1 MLAVLHSFS
10 KDLSM
15 PSSPV
20 PGTSKPGISRGRLAI
35 AVVSTVVEWYDFTL
49 FLYLSSVLSRVFFG
63 DSPTGV
69 LMTLATFAVSYLLR
83 PIGGLVFGYVGD
95 RWGRR
100 PVLLASMALMFLATA
115 GMAALP
121 TFAQVGESAALWLLA
136 LRCLMAFSVGGE
148 YTGVMTYLLES
159 SPAGNRGLVTS
170 LAASASEVGALLA
183 AGVSA
188 VTVTAWSAPQVEQ
201 WGWRIPFIVGGVL
214 AGLILA
220 LRSALPE
227 TPLFLQSR
235 VDARQ
240 DPLPR
245 ILRRQ
250 WRAVV
255 RTFIIS
261 GLCSAAYYVGI
272 IYLPT
277 YLISVRNWS
286 ESSALGLA
294 TLAAVVVVLASPL
307 AGWLSDRYGRRATLL
322 VLAVAAVVLP
332 VPMFAAAG
340 QSTVGAAVAAAVV
353 LACLAG
359 SLSAVGASAIPEQFD
374 VRGRLTALAIGGTVA
389 TTIFGGIAPY
399 AVQTLTEST
408 GWPLVPGLLIAAV
421 ALAAIPA
428 IRRGP
433 ETAAR
438 REEKPVSLA
447 IAPLAT
453 PDTDSQ
459 AVKDHA

>member
-1 MLAVLHSFS
+1 
-10 KDLSM
+10 M
-15 PSSPV
+15 PPSPI
-20 PGTSKPGISRGRLAI
+20 PATAQPSISRGRLAI

-83 PIGGLVFGYVGD
+83 PIGGLVFGYIGD

-100 PVLLASMALMFLATA
+100 PVLLGSMALMFLATA
-115 GMAALP
+115 ATAALP
-121 TFAQVGESAALWLLA
+121 TFAQVGESAAVWLLA

-148 YTGVMTYLLES
+148 YTGIMTYLLES
-159 SPAGNRGLVTS
+159 SKPNNRGLITS
-170 LAASASEVGALLA
+170 LAAAASEIGALLA

-188 VTVTAWSAPQVEQ
+188 LTVVTLSASQVEE
-201 WGWRIPFIVGGVL
+201 WGWRIPFIVGG
-214 AGLILA
+214 ILA
-220 LRSALPE
+220 AAILSLRSALPE
-227 TPLFLQSR
+227 TPQFLESKQDVNREPLAR
-235 VDARQ
+235 V
-240 DPLPR
+240 
-245 ILRRQ
+245 LRRQ

-277 YLISVRNWS
+277 YLISVQKWS

-294 TLAAVVVVLASPL
+294 TLAAAVVVFASPL
-307 AGWLSDRYGRRATLL
+307 AGWLSDRYGRRPTLL
-322 VLAVAAVVLP
+322 TLAVGAVILP
-332 VPMFAAAG
+332 IPMFAAAG
-340 QSTVGAAVAAAVV
+340 QANVGVAVAAVVV

-389 TTIFGGIAPY
+389 TTVFGGIAPY
-399 AVQTLTEST
+399 TVQSLTEST
-408 GWPLVPGLLIAAV
+408 GWALMPGVVITAV

-433 ETAAR
+433 ETSAR
-438 REEKPVSLA
+438 RGEKLTKVLVESDAVL
-447 IAPLAT
+447 
-453 PDTDSQ
+453 DTDKQ
-459 AVKDHA
+459 GVKDRA

>member
-1 MLAVLHSFS
+1 
-10 KDLSM
+10 M
-15 PSSPV
+15 PNRLVRPAAI
-20 PGTSKPGISRGRLAI
+20 TGISRGRLAI
-35 AVVSTVVEWYDFTL
+35 AVVSTIVEWYDFTL

-63 DSPTGV
+63 DSHGGV

-83 PIGGLVFGYVGD
+83 PVGGLVFGYVGD

-100 PVLLASMALMFLATA
+100 PVLLASMALMFMATA

-121 TFAQVGESAALWLLA
+121 TFSQVGESAAFWLLA
-136 LRCLMAFSVGGE
+136 VRCLMAFSVGGE

-159 SPAGNRGLVTS
+159 SRARNRGFVTS
-170 LAASASEVGALLA
+170 LAAAASEVGALLA
-183 AGVSA
+183 AGISA
-188 VTVTAWSAPQVEQ
+188 LTVMALSASQLEE
-201 WGWRIPFIVGGVL
+201 WGWRIPFIIGGVL
-214 AGLILA
+214 AAVILA

-235 VDARQ
+235 LNPQRESLARV
-240 DPLPR
+240 
-245 ILRRQ
+245 LRRQ
-250 WRAVV
+250 WRPVI

-277 YLISVRNWS
+277 YLISVQKWS
-286 ESSALGLA
+286 ESSALGLSV
-294 TLAAVVVVLASPL
+294 LAAVVVVFASPL
-307 AGWLSDRYGRRATLL
+307 AGWLSDRHGRRRTLL
-322 VLAVAAVVLP
+322 VLAAAAVVLP

-340 QSTVGAAVAAAVV
+340 QSNVGIAVAAVVV

-374 VRGRLTALAIGGTVA
+374 IRGRLTALAIGGTVA
-389 TTIFGGIAPY
+389 TTIFGGVAPY
-399 AVQTLTEST
+399 VVQTLIEST

-421 ALAAIPA
+421 ALAALPA
-428 IRRGP
+428 IQRGP

-438 REEKPVSLA
+438 HDDESLTA
-447 IAPLAT
+447 IVQT
-453 PDTDSQ
+453 DRTQTNDSQ
-459 AVKDHA
+459 GVKNHA

>member
-1 MLAVLHSFS
+1 
-10 KDLSM
+10 M
-15 PSSPV
+15 PPSPL
-20 PGTSKPGISRGRLAI
+20 PATAQPSISRGRLAI

-83 PIGGLVFGYVGD
+83 PIGGLVFGYIGD

-100 PVLLASMALMFLATA
+100 PVLLGSMALMFMATA
-115 GMAALP
+115 ATAALP
-121 TFAQVGESAALWLLA
+121 TFAQVGESAAVWLLA

-148 YTGVMTYLLES
+148 YTGIMTYLLES
-159 SPAGNRGLVTS
+159 SKANNRGLVTS
-170 LAASASEVGALLA
+170 LAAAASEIGALLA

-188 VTVTAWSAPQVEQ
+188 LTIVTLSASQVEE
-201 WGWRIPFIVGGVL
+201 WGWRIPFIVGGIL
-214 AGLILA
+214 AAAILA

-227 TPLFLQSR
+227 TPQFLKSKQDVSR
-235 VDARQ
+235 EPLARV
-240 DPLPR
+240 
-245 ILRRQ
+245 LRRQ

-272 IYLPT
+272 FYLPT
-277 YLISVRNWS
+277 YLISVQKWS

-294 TLAAVVVVLASPL
+294 TLAAAVVVLVSPL
-307 AGWLSDRYGRRATLL
+307 AGWLSDRYVRRPTLL
-322 VLAVAAVVLP
+322 KLAVGAVILP
-332 VPMFAAAG
+332 IPMFAAAG
-340 QSTVGAAVAAAVV
+340 QANVGVAVAAVVV

-389 TTIFGGIAPY
+389 TTVFGGIAPY
-399 AVQTLTEST
+399 TVQSLTEST
-408 GWPLVPGLLIAAV
+408 GWALMPGVVIAAV
-421 ALAAIPA
+421 AVAAIPA

-433 ETAAR
+433 ETSGRHGNKTTRNLGQSDAELCA
-438 REEKPVSLA
+438 
-447 IAPLAT
+447 
-453 PDTDSQ
+453 DTQ
-459 AVKDHA
+459 GVKDHA

>member
-1 MLAVLHSFS
+1 
-10 KDLSM
+10 M
-15 PSSPV
+15 PPSPV
-20 PGTSKPGISRGRLAI
+20 TATAQPGVSRVRLAI

-63 DSPTGV
+63 GSPTGV

-83 PIGGLVFGYVGD
+83 PVGGLVFGYVGD

-100 PVLLASMALMFLATA
+100 PVLLGSMALMMLATA
-115 GMAALP
+115 ATAALP
-121 TFAQVGESAALWLLA
+121 TFAQVGESAAVWLLA

-148 YTGVMTYLLES
+148 YTGIMTYLLES
-159 SPAGNRGLVTS
+159 SRARNRGLVTS
-170 LAASASEVGALLA
+170 LAAAASEIGALLA

-188 VTVTAWSAPQVEQ
+188 LTVVVLSTTQVEE
-201 WGWRIPFIVGGVL
+201 WGWRIPFIVGGML
-214 AGLILA
+214 AAVILA

-235 VDARQ
+235 LDAEPE
-240 DPLPR
+240 PLGLV
-245 ILRRQ
+245 LRRQ

-255 RTFIIS
+255 RTFFIS

-277 YLISVRNWS
+277 YLISVQQWT
-286 ESSALGLA
+286 EASALGLA
-294 TLAAVVVVLASPL
+294 TLAAVVVVLASPV

-322 VLAVAAVVLP
+322 VLAVAAVILP
-332 VPMFAAAG
+332 IPMFAAAG
-340 QSTVGAAVAAAVV
+340 QSNAGGAIAAVVV

-399 AVQTLTEST
+399 AVQILTEST
-408 GWPLVPGLLIAAV
+408 NWPLVPGILIAAV
-421 ALAAIPA
+421 ALVAIPA

-433 ETAAR
+433 ETAAGSD
-438 REEKPVSLA
+438 ESSLTDA
-447 IAPLAT
+447 VQADTTHSTAP
-453 PDTDSQ
+453 Q
-459 AVKDHA
+459 GVKDLA

>member
-1 MLAVLHSFS
+1 
-10 KDLSM
+10 M
-15 PSSPV
+15 PSLLV
-20 PGTSKPGISRGRLAI
+20 PGSGRPGLSRGRLAI

-49 FLYLSSVLSRVFFG
+49 FLFLSSVLSRVFFG

-83 PIGGLVFGYVGD
+83 PVGGLAFGYVGD

-136 LRCLMAFSVGGE
+136 LRCVMAFSVGGE

-159 SPAGNRGLVTS
+159 STARNRGLVTS
-170 LAASASEVGALLA
+170 LAAAASEIGALLA
-183 AGVSA
+183 AGISA
-188 VTVTAWSAPQVEQ
+188 LTVLSLSASQVEA
-201 WGWRIPFIVGGVL
+201 WGWRIPFVVGGVL
-214 AGLILA
+214 AAVILA

-235 VDARQ
+235 LAAQREPIV
-240 DPLPR
+240 R

-255 RTFIIS
+255 RTFFIS

-277 YLISVRNWS
+277 YLISVQEWS
-286 ESSALGLA
+286 ESSAMGLA
-294 TLAAVVVVLASPL
+294 TLAAGVVVLASPV

-322 VLAVAAVVLP
+322 VLAAAAIVLP

-340 QSTVGAAVAAAVV
+340 EPNVGVAVAAVVV

-408 GWPLVPGLLIAAV
+408 KWPLVPGLLISAV

-438 REEKPVSLA
+438 QTEPSMANPVKLDISH
-447 IAPLAT
+447 
-453 PDTDSQ
+453 DTDSQ
-459 AVKDHA
+459 GVKDHA

>member
-1 MLAVLHSFS
+1 
-10 KDLSM
+10 M
-15 PSSPV
+15 PSLLA
-20 PGTSKPGISRGRLAI
+20 PGAAAPNIPRGRLAI
-35 AVVSTVVEWYDFTL
+35 AVVSTIVEWYDFTL

-69 LMTLATFAVSYLLR
+69 LMTLATFAISYLLR
-83 PIGGLVFGYVGD
+83 PVGGLVFGYVGD

-121 TFAQVGESAALWLLA
+121 TYAQVGESAGVWLLA
-136 LRCLMAFSVGGE
+136 IRCLMAFSVGGE
-148 YTGVMTYLLES
+148 YTGIMTYLLES
-159 SPAGNRGLVTS
+159 SRARNRGLVTS
-170 LAASASEVGALLA
+170 LAASASEFGALLA
-183 AGVSA
+183 AGISA
-188 VTVTAWSAPQVEQ
+188 LTVAVMSASEMEQ

-214 AGLILA
+214 AALILA

-235 VDARQ
+235 ASAQ
-240 DPLPR
+240 HEPLPR
-245 ILRRQ
+245 VLRRQ
-250 WRAVV
+250 WRAIV
-255 RTFIIS
+255 RTFVIS

-277 YLISVRNWS
+277 YLVSVRNWS

-294 TLAAVVVVLASPL
+294 TLAAVVVVLASPV
-307 AGWLSDRYGRRATLL
+307 AGWLSDRYGRRKTLL
-322 VLAVAAVVLP
+322 VLSIAAVVLP
-332 VPMFAAAG
+332 LPMFAAAG
-340 QSTVGAAVAAAVV
+340 QPNAGAAVAAAVV

-399 AVQTLTEST
+399 AVQSLTEST
-408 GWPLVPGLLIAAV
+408 GWPLVPGLLIAIV

-433 ETAAR
+433 ETAAPR
-438 REEKPVSLA
+438 DQQPM
-447 IAPLAT
+447 PLPTASHAT
-453 PDTDSQ
+453 AGTDAQ
-459 AVKDHA
+459 GVKDHA

>member
-1 MLAVLHSFS
+1 
-10 KDLSM
+10 M
-15 PSSPV
+15 PSSFV
-20 PGTSKPGISRGRLAI
+20 PGVAGPGISRGRLAI

-63 DSPTGV
+63 DSPAGV

-83 PIGGLVFGYVGD
+83 PVGGFVFGYVGD

-115 GMAALP
+115 GTAALP
-121 TFAQVGESAALWLLA
+121 TFAQVGESAAVWLLA

-159 SPAGNRGLVTS
+159 SRARNRGLVTS
-170 LAASASEVGALLA
+170 LAAAASEIGALLA
-183 AGVSA
+183 AGVAALTVSVLSA
-188 VTVTAWSAPQVEQ
+188 SQVEQ
-201 WGWRIPFIVGGVL
+201 WGWRLPFVVGGVM
-214 AGLILA
+214 AAVILA
-220 LRSALPE
+220 LRSTLPE
-227 TPLFLQSR
+227 TPLFLQSHAEVQREPVAR
-235 VDARQ
+235 VV
-240 DPLPR
+240 
-245 ILRRQ
+245 RRQ
-250 WRAVV
+250 WQAVV

-277 YLISVRNWS
+277 YLISVQKWS
-286 ESSALGLA
+286 ESSALWLA
-294 TLAAVVVVLASPL
+294 MLAAVIVVLASPL
-307 AGWLSDRYGRRATLL
+307 AGWISDRYGRPRTLR
-322 VLAVAAVVLP
+322 VLAIAAVVLP

-340 QSTVGAAVAAAVV
+340 QPDVAMAVAAVVV

-359 SLSAVGASAIPEQFD
+359 SLSAVGASAIPEQFE

-399 AVQTLTEST
+399 VVQTLTEST
-408 GWPLVPGLLIAAV
+408 NWPLVPGILIATV

-433 ETAAR
+433 ETAACR
-438 REEKPVSLA
+438 GEASMNNAEQPDESL
-447 IAPLAT
+447 
-453 PDTDSQ
+453 DTDSQ
-459 AVKDHA
+459 GVQDHA

>member
-1 MLAVLHSFS
+1 
-10 KDLSM
+10 M
-15 PSSPV
+15 PPSPI
-20 PGTSKPGISRGRLAI
+20 PATAQPSISRGRLAI

-83 PIGGLVFGYVGD
+83 PIGGLLFGYIGD

-100 PVLLASMALMFLATA
+100 PVLLGSMALMFLATA
-115 GMAALP
+115 ATAALP
-121 TFAQVGESAALWLLA
+121 TFAQVGESAAVWLLA

-148 YTGVMTYLLES
+148 YTGIMTYLLES
-159 SPAGNRGLVTS
+159 SKPNNRGLTTS
-170 LAASASEVGALLA
+170 LAAAASEIGALLA

-188 VTVTAWSAPQVEQ
+188 LTIVTLSASQVEE
-201 WGWRIPFIVGGVL
+201 WGWRIPFIVGGIL
-214 AGLILA
+214 AAAILA

-227 TPLFLQSR
+227 TPQFLKSKQDVNREPLAR
-235 VDARQ
+235 V
-240 DPLPR
+240 
-245 ILRRQ
+245 LRRQ

-277 YLISVRNWS
+277 YLISVQKWS

-294 TLAAVVVVLASPL
+294 TLAAAVVVLASPL
-307 AGWLSDRYGRRATLL
+307 AGWLSDRYGRRPTLL
-322 VLAVAAVVLP
+322 TLAVGAVILP
-332 VPMFAAAG
+332 IPMFAAAG
-340 QSTVGAAVAAAVV
+340 QANVGVAVAAVVV

-389 TTIFGGIAPY
+389 TTVFGGIAPY
-399 AVQTLTEST
+399 TVQSLTEST
-408 GWPLVPGLLIAAV
+408 GWALMPGVVITAV

-433 ETAAR
+433 ETSGLHG
-438 REEKPVSLA
+438 EKTTRKLGQSDVELGA
-447 IAPLAT
+447 
-453 PDTDSQ
+453 DTQ
-459 AVKDHA
+459 GVKDHA

>member
-1 MLAVLHSFS
+1 
-10 KDLSM
+10 M
-15 PSSPV
+15 PPSPI
-20 PGTSKPGISRGRLAI
+20 PATAQPSISRGRLAI

-83 PIGGLVFGYVGD
+83 PIGGLLFGYIGD

-100 PVLLASMALMFLATA
+100 PVLLGSMALMFLATA
-115 GMAALP
+115 ATAALP
-121 TFAQVGESAALWLLA
+121 TFAQVGESAAVWLLA

-148 YTGVMTYLLES
+148 YTGIMTYLLES
-159 SPAGNRGLVTS
+159 SKPNNRGLTTS
-170 LAASASEVGALLA
+170 LAAAASEIGALLA

-188 VTVTAWSAPQVEQ
+188 LMIVTLSASQVEE
-201 WGWRIPFIVGGVL
+201 WGWRIPFIVGG
-214 AGLILA
+214 ILA
-220 LRSALPE
+220 AAILAFRSALPE
-227 TPLFLQSR
+227 TPQFLKSKQDVNREPLAR
-235 VDARQ
+235 V
-240 DPLPR
+240 
-245 ILRRQ
+245 LRRQ

-277 YLISVRNWS
+277 YLISVQKWS

-294 TLAAVVVVLASPL
+294 TLAAAVVVLASPL
-307 AGWLSDRYGRRATLL
+307 AGWLSDRYGRRPTLL
-322 VLAVAAVVLP
+322 TLAVGAVILP
-332 VPMFAAAG
+332 IPMFAAAG
-340 QSTVGAAVAAAVV
+340 QANVGVAVAAVVV

-389 TTIFGGIAPY
+389 TTVFGGIAPY
-399 AVQTLTEST
+399 TVQSLTEST
-408 GWPLVPGLLIAAV
+408 GWALMPGVVITAV

-433 ETAAR
+433 ETSGLHG
-438 REEKPVSLA
+438 EKTTRKLGQSDVELGA
-447 IAPLAT
+447 
-453 PDTDSQ
+453 DTQ
-459 AVKDHA
+459 GVKDHA

>member
-1 MLAVLHSFS
+1 
-10 KDLSM
+10 M

-20 PGTSKPGISRGRLAI
+20 SGTPKPAISSGRLAI

-83 PIGGLVFGYVGD
+83 PVGGLVFGYVGD

-121 TFAQVGESAALWLLA
+121 TYAQVGEWAAVWLLA

-159 SPAGNRGLVTS
+159 SRARNRGLVTS

-188 VTVTAWSAPQVEQ
+188 LTVTALSAPQVEQ

-235 VDARQ
+235 LDARQ
-240 DPLPR
+240 EPLPSV
-245 ILRRQ
+245 LRRQ
-250 WRAVV
+250 WRAIV

-294 TLAAVVVVLASPL
+294 TLAAVVVVLASPM
-307 AGWLSDRYGRRATLL
+307 AGWLSDRYGRRATLM
-322 VLAVAAVVLP
+322 VLAFAAVVLP

-340 QSTVGAAVAAAVV
+340 QSTVGAAVAAVVV

-374 VRGRLTALAIGGTVA
+374 VRGRLTALAVGGTVA

-433 ETAAR
+433 ETAALR
-438 REEKPVSLA
+438 DGPSGTRAVQPDVTHDADSLG
-447 IAPLAT
+447 
-453 PDTDSQ
+453 
-459 AVKDHA
+459 VNDHA

>member
-1 MLAVLHSFS
+1 
-10 KDLSM
+10 M
-15 PSSPV
+15 PSLLV
-20 PGTSKPGISRGRLAI
+20 PGAARPGISRGRLAI
-35 AVVSTVVEWYDFTL
+35 AVVSTIVEWYDFTL

-83 PIGGLVFGYVGD
+83 PVGGLVFGYVGD

-136 LRCLMAFSVGGE
+136 LRCVMAFSVGGE

-159 SPAGNRGLVTS
+159 STARNRGLVTS
-170 LAASASEVGALLA
+170 LAAAASEIGALLA

-188 VTVTAWSAPQVEQ
+188 LTVLALSASQVEE
-201 WGWRIPFIVGGVL
+201 WGWRIPFVVGGVL
-214 AGLILA
+214 AAVILA

-235 VDARQ
+235 LGAQREPMV
-240 DPLPR
+240 R

-250 WRAVV
+250 WREVV
-255 RTFIIS
+255 RTFFIS

-277 YLISVRNWS
+277 YLISVREWS
-286 ESSALGLA
+286 ESSALGLS
-294 TLAAVVVVLASPL
+294 TLAAVVVVIASPV
-307 AGWLSDRYGRRATLL
+307 AGWLSDRHGRRATLL
-322 VLAVAAVVLP
+322 VLSVTAIVLP
-332 VPMFAAAG
+332 IPMFAAAG
-340 QSTVGAAVAAAVV
+340 QSNVGIAVAAVVV

-374 VRGRLTALAIGGTVA
+374 IRGRLTALAIGGTVA
-389 TTIFGGIAPY
+389 TTIFGGVAPY

-408 GWPLVPGLLIAAV
+408 NWPLVPGLLITAV

-433 ETAAR
+433 ETTAR
-438 REEKPVSLA
+438 QAEPSMANPFPLDMSL
-447 IAPLAT
+447 
-453 PDTDSQ
+453 DNDSQ
-459 AVKDHA
+459 GVKDHG

>member
-49 FLYLSSVLSRVFFG
+49 FLYLSSVLARVFFG

-214 AGLILA
+214 AELILA

-235 VDARQ
+235 VDARPE
-240 DPLPR
+240 PLPR
-245 ILRRQ
+245 TLRRQ

-255 RTFIIS
+255 RTFFIS

-272 IYLPT
+272 VYLPT
-277 YLISVRNWS
+277 YLVSVGKWS
-286 ESSALGLA
+286 ESSSLGLA
-294 TLAAVVVVLASPL
+294 TLAAVVVVLASPV

-332 VPMFAAAG
+332 VPTFTAAS

-359 SLSAVGASAIPEQFD
+359 SLSAIGASAIPEQFD

-433 ETAAR
+433 ETAAPR
-438 REEKPVSLA
+438 GEQPAPLA
-447 IAPLAT
+447 VAPLAT
-453 PDTDSQ
+453 ADTDSQ
-459 AVKDHA
+459 RVKDHA

>member
-1 MLAVLHSFS
+1 
-10 KDLSM
+10 M
-15 PSSPV
+15 PNRLVRPAANA
-20 PGTSKPGISRGRLAI
+20 GISRGRLAI
-35 AVVSTVVEWYDFTL
+35 AVISTVVEWYDFTL
-49 FLYLSSVLSRVFFG
+49 FLYLSSMLSRVFFG

-100 PVLLASMALMFLATA
+100 PVLLASMALMFVATA

-121 TFAQVGESAALWLLA
+121 TFSQVGESAAFWLLA
-136 LRCLMAFSVGGE
+136 VRCLMAFSVGGE

-159 SPAGNRGLVTS
+159 SRARNRGLVTS
-170 LAASASEVGALLA
+170 LAAAASEVGALLA
-183 AGVSA
+183 AGISA
-188 VTVTAWSAPQVEQ
+188 LTVMALSASQLEE
-201 WGWRIPFIVGGVL
+201 WGWRIPFIIGGVL
-214 AGLILA
+214 AAVILA

-227 TPLFLQSR
+227 TPLFLQSQLNPQRESLVR
-235 VDARQ
+235 V
-240 DPLPR
+240 
-245 ILRRQ
+245 LRRQ
-250 WRAVV
+250 WRAVI

-277 YLISVRNWS
+277 YLISVQKWS

-294 TLAAVVVVLASPL
+294 VLAAVVVVFASPL
-307 AGWLSDRYGRRATLL
+307 AGWLSDRHGRRRTLL
-322 VLAVAAVVLP
+322 VLAAAAVVLP

-340 QSTVGAAVAAAVV
+340 QSNIGIAIAAVVV

-399 AVQTLTEST
+399 AVQTLIEST
-408 GWPLVPGLLIAAV
+408 NWPLVPGILIAAV
-421 ALAAIPA
+421 ALVAIPA

-433 ETAAR
+433 ETVAGSDESSSMDA
-438 REEKPVSLA
+438 VQA
-447 IAPLAT
+447 
-453 PDTDSQ
+453 DTKHSTDTQ
-459 AVKDHA
+459 GVKDLA